1 MFSVV
6 PVYLVH
12 YSRLSCLKMI
22 QGLKDVIIIEM
33 KAGGKRRALIPPQ
46 VVYTDESVRPIPEE
60 AEGGLII

>member
-1 MFSVV
+1 
-6 PVYLVH
+6 
-12 YSRLSCLKMI
+12 MI